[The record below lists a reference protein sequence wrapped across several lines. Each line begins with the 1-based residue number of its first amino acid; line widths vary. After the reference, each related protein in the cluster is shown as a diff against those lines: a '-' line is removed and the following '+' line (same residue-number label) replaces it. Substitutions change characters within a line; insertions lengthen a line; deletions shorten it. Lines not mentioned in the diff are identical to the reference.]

1 MENIAAKA
9 SFLKN
14 EYVNLLATIN
24 PDTKGAWGKMN
35 VHQMIEHMSY
45 SFRQANGKDNYSLVT
60 PEENVPKMQAFL
72 MSEKPFR
79 ENTPNVLIGDNTI
92 PVVHTDIRDS
102 IAELQTEIDHF
113 FEIYQEPG
121 KTITNPFFGNL
132 DYEMQVQL
140 LHKHALHHL
149 KQFGIDTQAN

>member
-9 SFLKN
+9 NFLKHG
-14 EYVNLLATIN
+14 YVNLLTTID

-45 SFRQANGKDNYSLVT
+45 SFRQASGKDKYTLVT
-60 PEENVPKMQAFL
+60 PEDNVPKMQAFL

-92 PVVHTDIRDS
+92 PVAHAAISDS
-102 IAELQTEIDHF
+102 ITELQAEIDHF
-113 FEIYQEPG
+113 FEVYKDAG

-132 DYEMQVQL
+132 NYEMQVQL

-149 KQFGIDTQAN
+149 KQFGVEVPAT